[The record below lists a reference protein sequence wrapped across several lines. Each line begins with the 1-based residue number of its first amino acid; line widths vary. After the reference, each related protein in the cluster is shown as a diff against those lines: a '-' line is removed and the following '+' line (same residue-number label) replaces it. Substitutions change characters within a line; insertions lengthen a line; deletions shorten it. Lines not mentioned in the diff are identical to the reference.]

1 MRPETAI
8 SLAMLALYQEREGVD
23 IGFREDVIAKLRAL
37 RLHQVPVAGVRL
49 RPGIGGEYS
58 DEVSDFVGRLA
69 IAGYVV
75 QESPIKLTPKGVSL
89 IKKHL
94 SENLEDPEVQQGA
107 KVLAVHLELIHGT
120 PDANSD
126 ASKEAATV

>member
-8 SLAMLALYQEREGVD
+8 SLAMLALYHEREGKD
-23 IGFREDVIAKLRAL
+23 LGFREDVIAKLRML
-37 RLHQVPVAGVRL
+37 RSHQISVAGVRL

-75 QESPIKLTPKGVSL
+75 QESPIKLTAKGVRL
-89 IKKHL
+89 IKQHL
-94 SENLEDPEVQQGA
+94 NENLTDPEVTKGA
-107 KVLAVHLELIHGT
+107 EVLAVPLEAIREESL
-120 PDANSD
+120 D
-126 ASKEAATV
+126 KQKATTAH